1 MTSLALSLDFLT
13 PRCEPWMVHSS
24 DQFLVFAQMAWRPLS
39 LNQIPSQTL
48 DSAALALTVASQV
61 SPNNCSVWSEVRN
74 SITPASS
81 LTKDADTQSQRSCGL
96 GKSSGVEWSRSC
108 KPWHMTC
115 HPPPGENFLSSYL
128 RKGSRHCKKFLQNLP
143 FSTSKTFFLIY
154 DIFWGKVCMKYN
166 IIIMNPIVHRG
177 WGPWNHKRVKH
188 SFLQQIFEPI

>member
-115 HPPPGENFLSSYL
+115 HPPPGENFLSLYL
-128 RKGSRHCKKFLQNLP
+128 RKGSRHCKNFLQNLP
-143 FSTSKTFFLIY
+143 FSTSKTFFFNLWY
-154 DIFWGKVCMKYN
+154 
-166 IIIMNPIVHRG
+166 
-177 WGPWNHKRVKH
+177 
-188 SFLQQIFEPI
+188 FLRQSLHEV